1 MELLLDRIPSPL
13 GDLLLVADHSAL
25 CALEFATFE
34 ERLLQYLRKYYEGFE
49 LVAQTAQSNIYRQC
63 LEAYFAGELHSLA
76 SIPVRL
82 CGTPFQKQVWQR
94 LGDIPAG
101 QTWSYATLAAHLNA
115 PKAVRAVGMANSR
128 NPVAIVVPCHRV
140 IGSDGALT
148 GYAGGIE
155 RKRWLLQHEGV
166 ELKPTPLQLGLTWN

>member
-1 MELLLDRIPSPL
+1 MELLLDRITSPL
-13 GDLLLVADHSAL
+13 GDLLLVTDHSAL
-25 CALEFATFE
+25 CALEFASFE
-34 ERLLQYLRKYYEGFE
+34 GRLLQYLRKHYEGFA
-49 LVAQTAQSNIYRQC
+49 LVTQTAKTTVYRQC
-63 LEAYFAGELHSLA
+63 VEAYFAGELHSLA

-82 CGTPFQKQVWQR
+82 CGTDFQKQVWQR
-94 LGDIPAG
+94 LGDIRAG
-101 QTWSYATLAAHLNA
+101 QTWSYAALAAQLNA

-148 GYAGGIE
+148 GYAGGID

-166 ELKPTPLQLGLTWN
+166 ELEPTPLQLGLIWN